1 MSKVSE
7 RRSLGADWNE
17 ERSHNYPLSLP
28 LSTAY
33 RLTRIEGRGK
43 MTLSSP
49 YAQEAVVRVDD
60 PDYGA
65 AWYEFELR
73 VE

>member
-1 MSKVSE
+1 MNGEAWVP
-7 RRSLGADWNE
+7 DWNE

>member
-1 MSKVSE
+1 
-7 RRSLGADWNE
+7 
-17 ERSHNYPLSLP
+17 
-28 LSTAY
+28 
-33 RLTRIEGRGK
+33 

>member
-1 MSKVSE
+1 MNGEAWVP
-7 RRSLGADWNE
+7 DWNE

-49 YAQEAVVRVDD
+49 SAQEAVVRETLEFQ
-60 PDYGA
+60 
-65 AWYEFELR
+65 YEVLIKETWLS
-73 VE
+73 